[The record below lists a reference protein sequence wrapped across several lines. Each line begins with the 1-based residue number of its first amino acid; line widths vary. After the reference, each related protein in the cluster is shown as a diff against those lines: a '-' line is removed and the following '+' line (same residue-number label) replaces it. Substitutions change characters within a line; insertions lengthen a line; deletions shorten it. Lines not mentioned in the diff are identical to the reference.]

1 VKENRKIRFDLSTES
16 AITSFLAFVGQ
27 HRLTGKKPIFELV
40 PEKRTLSQNDMA
52 FALYTQIAEQAQ
64 DQSISDIRRECKLV
78 HGIPILR
85 RDDAEFA
92 ALYDKSIRGTLTY
105 DEKLQAMEWFPVT
118 SLMDKK
124 QFTEY
129 LDTILREY
137 SSQGYA
143 LINPAEQ
150 ESYLRAVR

>member
-1 VKENRKIRFDLSTES
+1 MRKIQWRLGSEAAVTNF
-16 AITSFLAFVGQ
+16 IAFVSQ
-27 HRLTGKKPIFELV
+27 QRLAGKVPVFEQV
-40 PEKRTLSQNDMA
+40 PAKRSLSQNDMA

-64 DQSISDIRRECKLV
+64 DQSITDIRRECKLV

-105 DEKLQAMEWFPVT
+105 PEKLKAMEWFPVT
-118 SLMDKK
+118 RLMGKK

-129 LDTILREY
+129 LDTIISEY
-137 SSQGYA
+137 SKNGYA
-143 LINPAEQ
+143 LLNPNEQ
-150 ESYLRAVR
+150 EFLRAVR